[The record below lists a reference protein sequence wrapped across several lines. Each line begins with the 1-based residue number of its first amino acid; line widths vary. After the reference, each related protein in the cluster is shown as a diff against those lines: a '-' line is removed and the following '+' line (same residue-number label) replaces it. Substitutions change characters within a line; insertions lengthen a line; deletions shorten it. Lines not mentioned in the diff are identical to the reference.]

1 MECRYFKSTWFF
13 QNCKFSCVSKLS
25 DVGVFFC
32 FLGVFFV
39 VCFFIFDNW
48 RWSRVAC
55 GVPRKY
61 FFGPGLERIIPR
73 IHIFVT

>member
-25 DVGVFFC
+25 GVGVFFV
-32 FLGVFFV
+32 FWGVFLS
-39 VCFFIFDNW
+39 CFFVFDNW
-48 RWSRVAC
+48 RWSRVVSR
-55 GVPRKY
+55 VPRKY
-61 FFGPGLERIIPR
+61 FFGPGLEKIIPR

>member
-25 DVGVFFC
+25 GVGVFF
-32 FLGVFFV
+32 GFFV
-39 VCFFIFDNW
+39 SYFFFFFDNW
-48 RWSRVAC
+48 RWSRVVC
-55 GVPRKY
+55 RVPRKY

-73 IHIFVT
+73 IHIFGT